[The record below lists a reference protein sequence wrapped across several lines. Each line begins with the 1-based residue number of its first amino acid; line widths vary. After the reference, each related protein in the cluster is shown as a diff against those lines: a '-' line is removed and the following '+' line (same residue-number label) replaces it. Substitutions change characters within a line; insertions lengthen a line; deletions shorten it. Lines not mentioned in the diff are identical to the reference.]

1 MNILKK
7 KTNNFFQ
14 KVLSAIGILS
24 LFCYLFFGL
33 NINLVRTEA
42 QQTPGL
48 NTAGSMGLSPITS
61 GPMPSGVPQTD
72 AQAQQLWNQMEG
84 QPQSTVL
91 TPGAVPPNA
100 SDATCGINV
109 ASGLWNYCMLA
120 PVNGLLGGSGS
131 LINPTGT
138 GNTERITIS
147 DNTLQDFFAKIYQIG
162 IAVVIA
168 LAIVM
173 ISLGGIRLATTDSIS
188 GTDEGKKMVN
198 AAFAGLFLALFS
210 YVLLYTINPSL
221 LDNGAGTIFP
231 ANTIPIK
238 TATPLV
244 TPQSV
249 PIQGQVK
256 TPGIDSSY
264 TGAGGSF

>member
-1 MNILKK
+1 MNILKGEP
-7 KTNNFFQ
+7 NNFC
-14 KVLSAIGILS
+14 KKILATLGILS

-33 NINLVRTEA
+33 NINIVKTEA
-42 QQTPGL
+42 QQTPRL
-48 NTAGSMGLSPITS
+48 DTAGSMGFSSITS
-61 GPMPSGVPQTD
+61 GPIPGGVPQTD
-72 AQAQQLWNQMEG
+72 AEAQQAWNQREG
-84 QPQSTVL
+84 MPQSSVL
-91 TPGAVPPNA
+91 TPSSVPPNA
-100 SDATCGINV
+100 GDAVCGINV
-109 ASGLWNYCMLA
+109 SSGLWNYCMLA
-120 PVNGLLGGSGS
+120 PVNGLLGGAGS
-131 LINPTGT
+131 LINPG
-138 GNTERITIS
+138 GAGITEKITIS
-147 DNTLQDFFAKIYQIG
+147 DNSLQVFFANIYQIG

-168 LAIVM
+168 LAIVV

-238 TATPLV
+238 PPTPLV
-244 TPQSV
+244 TPQSGPVRFTAPASV

-256 TPGIDSSY
+256 NP
-264 TGAGGSF
+264 